1 MPIRSLK
8 FILLSTLFTIFAQSS
23 FADSGLTAEESDSI
37 IKEDIAATQVLIEVC
52 PALTANNPRIISSL
66 NSMTHTF
73 LKELHNPSITLEQ
86 LKQDAEYQTIF
97 KEAKADAIAVDTAE
111 QKSACEDLL
120 NM

>member
-52 PALTANNPRIISSL
+52 PALTANNPKILSSL
-66 NSMTHTF
+66 HNMTQTF
-73 LKELHNPSITLEQ
+73 LKELKNSSSTLEQ
-86 LKQDAEYQTIF
+86 LKQDAEYQSIL
-97 KEAKADAIAVDTAE
+97 KEAKADATAVDTTE

-120 NM
+120 NL

>member
-1 MPIRSLK
+1 
-8 FILLSTLFTIFAQSS
+8 
-23 FADSGLTAEESDSI
+23 
-37 IKEDIAATQVLIEVC
+37 
-52 PALTANNPRIISSL
+52 
-66 NSMTHTF
+66 MTHTF

-97 KEAKADAIAVDTAE
+97 KEAEADAIAVDTAE